1 MCGSTNWHMDYSDS
15 NVSLPTDFKNCHALE
30 GPELYVFFFMGYD
43 RDFHPTSPPPLSNRL
58 RSKNNVKNLPNIKC
72 YIKKSD
78 IFFK

>member
-43 RDFHPTSPPPLSNRL
+43 QDFQPTPPTLSQ
-58 RSKNNVKNLPNIKC
+58 K
-72 YIKKSD
+72 
-78 IFFK
+78 